1 MAIKHLGGVRNLH
14 LSVIISNGISY
25 KALYANG
32 AFKKKKKKKLWKLA
46 APQIINGRPL
56 ILPWHDEKFF

>member
-32 AFKKKKKKKLWKLA
+32 AFKKKKKKKIVKTCS
-46 APQIINGRPL
+46 PPDN
-56 ILPWHDEKFF
+56 